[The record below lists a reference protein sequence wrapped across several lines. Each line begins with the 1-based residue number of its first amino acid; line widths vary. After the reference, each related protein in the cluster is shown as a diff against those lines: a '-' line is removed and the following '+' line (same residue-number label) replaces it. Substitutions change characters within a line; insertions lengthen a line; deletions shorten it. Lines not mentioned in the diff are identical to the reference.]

1 MPEPGPGS
9 RDGQA
14 CPRPAV
20 GGGGRGQGQGDLHST
35 EPLAWN
41 VSARPGRQSTQA
53 AGGGMAGPE
62 LRQHTR
68 DYSAKTGHAV
78 KLRGESSTKRGGD
91 THPWGKR
98 NTICKETHSQG
109 TVD

>member
-9 RDGQA
+9 RDGKG

-20 GGGGRGQGQGDLHST
+20 GSGGGGRGQGQGDLHST

-62 LRQHTR
+62 
-68 DYSAKTGHAV
+68 
-78 KLRGESSTKRGGD
+78 
-91 THPWGKR
+91 
-98 NTICKETHSQG
+98 
-109 TVD
+109 